1 MDENM
6 EVEEE
11 VDGNMENDLD
21 GITLEVVDGM
31 KEGSRW
37 LIVNDVHIC
46 HKQKVFKG
54 HDVWRC
60 EDFRQYRCPFK
71 IVTTREEGEKEL
83 RIVRMT
89 KATC

>member
-1 MDENM
+1 
-6 EVEEE
+6 
-11 VDGNMENDLD
+11 MENDLD

-54 HDVWRC
+54 DDVWRC

-71 IVTTREEGEKEL
+71 IVTTREEGEKDNHK
-83 RIVRMT
+83 RGG
-89 KATC
+89 